1 VELSVSYKIRDN
13 CIFEHIDVYA
23 TEEELQQYLN
33 TISAPLGL
41 FVMEFNAL
49 EDEISMYLT
58 EAYQMADI
66 AINTKKLCQMYS
78 DKAKELIKLYK
89 GLVSHDHELIVSL
102 NELNKLLISSSSSR
116 NDFAHASWLYA
127 SPSQGVACSKDK
139 STYRKFELSDI
150 QKSHNTVTTARGHLI
165 HFHNRVQRA
174 NKALK
179 RN

>member
-1 VELSVSYKIRDN
+1 MSYKIRDN
-13 CIFEHIDVYA
+13 CIFEHIDVYE

-58 EAYQMADI
+58 EAYEMLDLV
-66 AINTKKLCQMYS
+66 INTRKLCKMYS

-89 GLVSHDHELIVSL
+89 VLVSRDKELIVSL
-102 NELNKLLISSSSSR
+102 NELNELLISSSSSR
-116 NDFAHASWLYA
+116 NNFAHASWLYA
-127 SPSQGVACSKDK
+127 SPSQCVACSQDK
-139 STYRKFELSDI
+139 SIYRKFELSDI
-150 QKSHNTVTTARGHLI
+150 QQSHNTVTTARGHLI

-174 NKALK
+174 NKAL
-179 RN
+179 